1 MELDEDEIRERMAAT
16 SQEHRDLDDA
26 ITALVAAG
34 TFDLL
39 TVQRMKKRK
48 LLLKDEM
55 ERLQN
60 MLVPDIIA

>member
-1 MELDEDEIRERMAAT
+1 MDLDEDAVREMLTAVT
-16 SQEHRDLDDA
+16 QEHRDLDDA
-26 ITALVAAG
+26 IAALVAAG